1 MWQIKNFVR
10 LPQFPIV
17 AVFLIAIV
25 TTALVFWPLINNL
38 SGQTTSEEDGPLIA
52 WLIDHASRS
61 VRGERGLYQAPFFFP
76 LKNTTTYSDPFVTSG
91 IFAAF
96 VQVLVPQITLIEQ
109 MNLQLLLGTVA
120 FVLAMYWLLRV
131 FGGDRVTSLLLA
143 VFATF
148 IPLRFVYV
156 VHAHTYLVFG
166 IPLGLAFLYRYFETK
181 RWRFLFGYAVAFL
194 MQAVNAP
201 MTAYFFVTAVV
212 ALVSADRIA
221 KGIWRIDRHFF
232 FWTLVVCGIVG
243 VFYLPYLEQAL
254 EFQSMRTIR
263 DTAHFSFSL
272 ERLAQWDIVIPVLI
286 GFLVYAKFLIKKTF
300 LHIKKNGPAVFGLL
314 LLLVG
319 LLFMLGPVAKIDDQ
333 TVKLFGFPIPLPFS
347 IAFFSLPG
355 MSAFRAVT
363 RWSVLASMGLVIFLQ
378 FLPKISRQA
387 FLYFQISV
395 FGLAVFSVL
404 QAQQFLPL
412 FSVESDVPQIYQ
424 ELAEY
429 PESALAILP
438 AYVWS
443 MQPYVSRESVRLL
456 YQPITQKTYYNGVSG
471 FLPPTRAEEIHLL
484 FSSFPSDE
492 SIEMLRKNDIEL
504 LLVEYDQYQEMFVD
518 GYKLDQFESPNP
530 QSIRVLLESR
540 NDVQLLM
547 ECADNNCLYRL
558 L

>member
-1 MWQIKNFVR
+1 
-10 LPQFPIV
+10 
-17 AVFLIAIV
+17 
-25 TTALVFWPLINNL
+25 
-38 SGQTTSEEDGPLIA
+38 
-52 WLIDHASRS
+52 
-61 VRGERGLYQAPFFFP
+61 
-76 LKNTTTYSDPFVTSG
+76 
-91 IFAAF
+91 
-96 VQVLVPQITLIEQ
+96 

-120 FVLAMYWLLRV
+120 FVLSMYWLLRV
-131 FGGDRVTSLLLA
+131 FGGDRVTSLLFA

-148 IPLRFVYV
+148 ISLRFVYV

-201 MTAYFFVTAVV
+201 MTAYFFVTATA

-232 FWTLVVCGIVG
+232 FWTVVVCGIVG

-254 EFQSMRTIR
+254 EFQSMRTVR
-263 DTAHFSFSL
+263 DIAHFSFSL

-286 GFLVYAKFLIKKTF
+286 GFLVYAKFSVKKVF
-300 LHIKKNGPAVFGLL
+300 LHIKKNGPALFGLL

-319 LLFMLGPVAKIDDQ
+319 LLFMLGPVAKIDGQ

-347 IAFFSLPG
+347 IAFFTLPG

-378 FLPKISRQA
+378 FLPKISHQA

-395 FGLAVFSVL
+395 LGLTVFSVL

-412 FSVESDVPQIYQ
+412 FFVESDVPQIYQ

-429 PESALAILP
+429 PESGLAILP

-443 MQPYVSRESVRLL
+443 MQPYVARESVRLL
-456 YQPITQKTYYNGVSG
+456 YQPVTQKTYYNGVSG
-471 FLPPTRAEEIHLL
+471 FIPPTRAEEIHLL
-484 FSSFPSDE
+484 FASFPSDE
-492 SIEMLRKNDIEL
+492 SIEMLKKNGVEL
-504 LLVEYDQYQEMFVD
+504 LFVEYDQYQKMYDDGFVFGEKKAPD
-518 GYKLDQFESPNP
+518 P
-530 QSIRVLLESR
+530 LLIKAQLENR
-540 NDVQLLM
+540 DDIQLLQ
-547 ECADNNCLYRL
+547 CSSSSCLYRL